1 VQGLIYKSSADPDLP
16 RGGRRASFC
25 FTQGLFNKKSLAEGV
40 CFDQSRTILHL
51 RLGSD
56 LRYYKPV
63 RFIAIGCQINGPDRQ
78 STQAHDTRPITIRRP
93 RGTPRSGTRRSIGTA
108 RTASNG
114 ARSFPQRSTP
124 ARRRR
129 PARSAE
135 HAGEAANRPFS
146 SAKPKLDRAKRRGGR
161 GESIGW
167 VSYRRIE
174 AQERGHGD
182 GWKYDGGGI
191 TVRNYPRSPRSAL
204 QLRSRTATL
213 NDGDPA

>member
-1 VQGLIYKSSADPDLP
+1 MPNQRTGSPIDPGTRHPPDHHQTATRDP
-16 RGGRRASFC
+16 AKRYAKINRDRPNC
-25 FTQGLFNKKSLAEGV
+25 IQR
-40 CFDQSRTILHL
+40 RTI
-51 RLGSD
+51 
-56 LRYYKPV
+56 
-63 RFIAIGCQINGPDRQ
+63 
-78 STQAHDTRPITIRRP
+78 
-93 RGTPRSGTRRSIGTA
+93 
-108 RTASNG
+108 
-114 ARSFPQRSTP
+114 FPQRSTP

-135 HAGEAANRPFS
+135 HAGEAANRPFP

-167 VSYRRIE
+167 VSYRRNE

-182 GWKYDGGGI
+182 GRKYDGGGI

-213 NDGDPA
+213 DDGDPA